1 MMEQLEILL
10 KILPAVL
17 VSAAATFLMRSLP
30 FLIFRGDRKMP
41 QWMERLGEVLPSAI
55 MAVLVV
61 YCLKD
66 VTTSPIGIGI
76 PSLVG
81 VAITAAT
88 YKWKKSTFLSI
99 AAGTMG
105 YMVVLR
111 MF

>member
-1 MMEQLEILL
+1 MVNLSHFL
-10 KILPAVL
+10 KLLPAIL
-17 VSAAATFLMRSLP
+17 VSAAATLLMRSLP

-41 QWMERLGEVLPSAI
+41 LWMERLGEVLPSAI

-66 VTTSPIGIGI
+66 VTTSPIEIGI

-81 VAITAAT
+81 VAITAVT

-99 AAGTMG
+99 AAGTAG
-105 YMVVLR
+105 YMIALR

>member
-41 QWMERLGEVLPSAI
+41 QWMERLGEVLPPAI

-61 YCLKD
+61 YCLKGA
-66 VTTSPIGIGI
+66 VTDWKTNALPQ
-76 PSLVG
+76 LLAVLTVG
-81 VAITAAT
+81 LS
-88 YKWKKSTFLSI
+88 YKWKHHTLLSI
-99 AAGTMG
+99 VAGTAI
-105 YMVVLR
+105 YMLFIR
-111 MF
+111 IL